1 MTYRYYG
8 TRVYLSATGTSDSR
22 TSHRSHGLALCIEL
36 AAATV
41 ALMEESQNIANKT
54 PLEAPAEDWEEAPIP
69 ELRAL
74 SIKTEAPTLAQHP
87 DSSINGHDV
96 DDL

>member
-1 MTYRYYG
+1 
-8 TRVYLSATGTSDSR
+8 
-22 TSHRSHGLALCIEL
+22 
-36 AAATV
+36 
-41 ALMEESQNIANKT
+41 MEESQNIANKV

-74 SIKTEAPTLAQHP
+74 SIKAEAQAPLP

>member
-1 MTYRYYG
+1 
-8 TRVYLSATGTSDSR
+8 
-22 TSHRSHGLALCIEL
+22 
-36 AAATV
+36 
-41 ALMEESQNIANKT
+41 MEESQNIANKT